1 MRQVDKTTIPATYT
15 AAKTTALAVAVTG
28 GTKGSVLTATGYSLL
43 DDLILANDLID
54 KVKSALRAG
63 GYAIYYKRPRN
74 GPTMKAATPL
84 PAFPTLCANATA
96 VLPMVITANLTQA
109 YQAVLDIE
117 KWKKTNVRIL
127 GTYDGYINTV
137 YPLARR
143 DLVNTIGFYCSY
155 CEAPLYYNAHV
166 EHKLPKSLFPRNAM
180 EWSNFL
186 LACNS
191 CNAGKGVTPNYGFLT
206 AQGIATP
213 PLVINPLTN
222 ESTAITT
229 TPGVDWAD
237 VNTTFVDFSYELT
250 RETYTFSAMAG
261 TPRCPRAVF
270 TQAKD
275 IPDSAAQVSLVT
287 GHIVRG
293 NVLVSNLMVQI
304 RYVTTDANNTINNE
318 GSYYQFK
325 VAPKVSGA
333 IPAAAASRADITMKM
348 AKLNATAAT
357 SGDPTAVD
365 RRAELRTC
373 AWLNALLAAQ
383 RINTVTTALGAAS
396 PQLTALNALIQRTAA
411 ATGFWST
418 WVCVFKQQG
427 FSDAQV
433 KALFNPPAPAT
444 LWNAP
449 YFPGTVP
456 IP

>member
-15 AAKTTALAVAVTG
+15 AAKTTALAVAVAG
-28 GTKGSVLTATGYSLL
+28 VTKGSVLIATGYSLL
-43 DDLILANDLID
+43 DNLILSNDLID
-54 KVKSALRAG
+54 KVKAALRAG
-63 GYAIYYKRPRN
+63 GHATRYKRPRN
-74 GPTMKAATPL
+74 TPAMSATTPL
-84 PAFPTLCANATA
+84 PGFAALCASANAL
-96 VLPMVITANLTQA
+96 LPVVSAANQHLA
-109 YQAVLDIE
+109 YQTVLNIE
-117 KWKKTNVRIL
+117 QWKKTNVTIL
-127 GTYDGYINTV
+127 RTYDGYINTV
-137 YPLARR
+137 YPLARK
-143 DLVNTIGFYCSY
+143 DLVTTIGFYCSY
-155 CEAPLYYNAHV
+155 CESPLYYNAHV
-166 EHKLPKSLFPRNAM
+166 EHKLPKSLFPREAM

-191 CNAGKGVTPNYGFLT
+191 CNAGKGDTPNLEFLT
-206 AQGIATP
+206 KQGISPST
-213 PLVINPLTN
+213 LKVNILTN

-229 TPGVDWAD
+229 TPEVDWSD
-237 VNTTFVDFSYELT
+237 VNTTFVDFSYKLT

-261 TPRCPRAVF
+261 TLRRPRPVF
-270 TQAKD
+270 TPATD
-275 IPDSAAQVSLVT
+275 IPGSAAQVSLVT
-287 GHIVRG
+287 SHIVPG
-293 NVLVSNLMVQI
+293 NVLVFNLMVQI
-304 RYVTTDANNTINNE
+304 RHVTADANNTTNNE
-318 GSYYQFK
+318 GSYYLLN

-348 AKLNATAAT
+348 AKLNAIATT

-383 RINTVTTALGAAS
+383 RVNTVTTALGAAS

-427 FSDAQV
+427 FSDAQI

-444 LWNAP
+444 LWSAP